1 MYDFNQILSE
11 HKIVEIKTFRIRN
24 RYHRLNGKNSRRV
37 EHAYGDE
44 FIGKELITDR
54 GARGWGLS
62 TSVPFWKNIPMLTA
76 MDSEVIGKKVS
87 ELFDPTVGIIDKKYE
102 RYDFPLHDLAGQILN
117 MPVYQMLGN
126 MGENPIHVY
135 DGGIL
140 LDDISPNSDPGGLK
154 RILEECQ
161 IDYSMGYRDF
171 KLKIGRA
178 PKWMNLR
185 EGIKRDVEVTR
196 LVRSYFP
203 DARIMVDANDAYT
216 PETIIQYLEQV
227 LDCNIYWIEEPFRE
241 EEENLRKLRSYLN
254 EKSPST
260 MIADGESRFITEQI
274 VDLASKGLLDVIQM
288 DIEYLG
294 FTEWRKLIPMLEKI
308 GVKISPHN
316 WGFGLK
322 TRYTATLGAGCPLI
336 DLVEG
341 VIDETEGVDTSA
353 YGLVNGRMMVPELPG
368 FGMKLIW
375 GQDLSDLV

>member
-178 PKWMNLR
+178 SKWMNLR

-227 LDCNIYWIEEPFRE
+227 LDCNIYWIEEPFADCQPKRTPVPY
-241 EEENLRKLRSYLN
+241 STD
-254 EKSPST
+254 SP
-260 MIADGESRFITEQI
+260 R
-274 VDLASKGLLDVIQM
+274 
-288 DIEYLG
+288 
-294 FTEWRKLIPMLEKI
+294 
-308 GVKISPHN
+308 HN
-316 WGFGLK
+316 
-322 TRYTATLGAGCPLI
+322 
-336 DLVEG
+336 
-341 VIDETEGVDTSA
+341 
-353 YGLVNGRMMVPELPG
+353 
-368 FGMKLIW
+368 
-375 GQDLSDLV
+375 